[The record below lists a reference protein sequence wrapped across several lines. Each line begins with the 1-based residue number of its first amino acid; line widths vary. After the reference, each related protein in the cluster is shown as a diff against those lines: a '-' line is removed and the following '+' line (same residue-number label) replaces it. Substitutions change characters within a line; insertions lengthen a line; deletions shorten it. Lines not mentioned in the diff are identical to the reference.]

1 MMLISPIL
9 SSPTIDKIHL
19 KSFDFKVRTSNVLRA
34 NITVDEQGRTEREKY
49 YFNSPTINVTVEPD
63 RQGKDCLK
71 VYFNPNKIE
80 QEQVILECRQVGID
94 FPILESQ
101 VIRADIERHQQLQQ
115 SLLSYHSIFHQAASG
130 RNLKTTNNQS
140 FRVGTGSI
148 QIEIYDKS
156 IQAKLGEPNI
166 VRIESRYL
174 KPNYLQK
181 EGIYTLESLLNADT
195 SKLMQL
201 YNRPKDMYLS
211 NLAKLQGNKA
221 VEQIGDYIR
230 LLEQLHQTSNRP
242 TTDFLQSISLDTIG
256 IEQVLNI
263 IQSADIPKR
272 KRYNA
277 KQYVLKQIPK
287 LSIPQQADKVRE
299 ILSYFNLAS

>member
-1 MMLISPIL
+1 MLISPIL

-19 KSFDFKVRTSNVLRA
+19 KSLDFKVKASNILRA

-49 YFNSPTINVTVEPD
+49 YFNSPTMNITVEPD

-80 QEQVILECRQVGID
+80 PEQILKDCRQVGID
-94 FPILESQ
+94 FSILESQ
-101 VIRADIERHQQLQQ
+101 VIRADIERHQQLNQ
-115 SLLSYHSIFHQAASG
+115 SLYSYHSIFHQAASG
-130 RNLKTTNNQS
+130 RTLKTTNNQS
-140 FRVGTGSI
+140 FRIGTGSI

-156 IQAKLGEPNI
+156 LQAKLIDPNI
-166 VRIESRYL
+166 IRIESRYL

-181 EGIYTLESLLNADT
+181 EGIYTLESLLNLDT
-195 SKLMQL
+195 SNLMQL
-201 YNRPKDMYLS
+201 YIRPKNMYLS
-211 NLAKLQGNKA
+211 NLENLQGNRA
-221 VEQIGDYIR
+221 VEQVGDYIR
-230 LLEQLHQTSNRP
+230 LFEQLHQTSNRP
-242 TTDFLQSISLDTIG
+242 TTDFLQSISLDRIG
-256 IEQVLNI
+256 IEQILNI
-263 IQSADIPKR
+263 IQSADIPKQ

-287 LSIPQQADKVRE
+287 LSIPEQGNKVKE

>member
-1 MMLISPIL
+1 MLISPIL

-19 KSFDFKVRTSNVLRA
+19 KSLDFKVKASNILRA
-34 NITVDEQGRTEREKY
+34 NITVDEHGRTEREKY
-49 YFNSPTINVTVEPD
+49 YFNSPTMNITVEPD

-80 QEQVILECRQVGID
+80 HEQILKDCRQVGID
-94 FPILESQ
+94 FSILESQ
-101 VIRADIERHQQLQQ
+101 VIRADIERHQQLNQ
-115 SLLSYHSIFHQAASG
+115 SLYSYHSIFHQAASG
-130 RNLKTTNNQS
+130 RTLKTTNNQS
-140 FRVGTGSI
+140 FRIGTGSI

-156 IQAKLGEPNI
+156 LQAKLIDPNI
-166 VRIESRYL
+166 IRIESRYL

-181 EGIYTLESLLNADT
+181 EGIYTLESLLNSDT

-201 YNRPKDMYLS
+201 YIRPKNMYLS
-211 NLAKLQGNKA
+211 NLENLQGNRS
-221 VEQIGDYIR
+221 VEQVGDYIR
-230 LLEQLHQTSNRP
+230 LFEKLHQTSNRP
-242 TTDFLQSISLDTIG
+242 TTDFLQSISLDRIG

-287 LSIPQQADKVRE
+287 LSIPEQGNKVKE

>member
-1 MMLISPIL
+1 MLISPIL

-19 KSFDFKVRTSNVLRA
+19 KSLDFKVKTSNVLRA

-80 QEQVILECRQVGID
+80 PNQVITECRQVGID
-94 FPILESQ
+94 FSILESQ

-115 SLLSYHSIFHQAASG
+115 SLYSYHSIFHQAVSG
-130 RNLKTTNNQS
+130 RTLKTTNNQS
-140 FRVGTGSI
+140 FRIGTATM

-156 IQAKLGEPNI
+156 LQAKLSEPNI
-166 VRIESRYL
+166 IRIESRYL

-181 EGIYTLESLLNADT
+181 SGIYNLESLLNADT

-201 YNRPKDMYLS
+201 YSKPKNMYLG
-211 NLAKLQGNKA
+211 NLEKLQGNKA
-221 VEQIGDYIR
+221 VEQVGDYIGMY
-230 LLEQLHQTSNRP
+230 EQLHRTSSRP
-242 TTDFLQSISLDTIG
+242 VTSFAFNVCLNTIG
-256 IEQVLNI
+256 IETALMINKSANI
-263 IQSADIPKR
+263 TKQQ
-272 KRYNA
+272 RYNGR
-277 KQYVLKQIPK
+277 KQLLKIASEMN
-287 LSIPQQADKVRE
+287 LPQQESRVKE

>member
-1 MMLISPIL
+1 MLISPIL

-19 KSFDFKVRTSNVLRA
+19 KSFDFNMKISNILRA

-49 YFNSPTINVTVEPD
+49 YFNSPTMNITVEPD

-71 VYFNPNKIE
+71 VFFNPNKTD
-80 QEQVILECRQVGID
+80 QDQVLKDCRQAGID

-101 VIRADIERHQQLQQ
+101 VIRADIERHQQLNQ
-115 SLLSYHSIFHQAASG
+115 SLYSYHSIFHQATSG
-130 RNLKTTNNQS
+130 RTLKTTNNQS

-156 IQAKLGEPNI
+156 LQAKLIDNNI
-166 VRIESRYL
+166 IRIESMYL
-174 KPNYLQK
+174 KPYYVQN
-181 EGIYTLESLLNADT
+181 EFIYTLESLLTADT

-211 NLAKLQGNKA
+211 NLAKLQGNRA
-221 VEQIGDYIR
+221 VDQVGNYIR

-242 TTDFLQSISLDTIG
+242 NIDFLQSICLDTIG
-256 IEQVLNI
+256 IDQVLNI

-272 KRYNA
+272 KRSKA
-277 KQYVLKQIPK
+277 KQYILKQVPK
-287 LSIPQQADKVRE
+287 LNMPQQADKVRE

>member
-1 MMLISPIL
+1 M
-9 SSPTIDKIHL
+9 K
-19 KSFDFKVRTSNVLRA
+19 TSNILRG
-34 NITVDEQGRTEREKY
+34 NISLDEQGRTEREKY
-49 YFNSPTINVTVEPD
+49 YFNSSSINLTVEPD

-71 VYFNPNKIE
+71 VFFNPNKIE
-80 QEQVILECRQVGID
+80 PNQVLLECRQAGID
-94 FPILESQ
+94 FPIFESQ
-101 VIRADIERHQQLQQ
+101 VIRADIERHQQLNQ
-115 SLLSYHSIFHQAASG
+115 SLYSYHSILDQSTSG
-130 RNLKTTNNQS
+130 RNLKTKNNQT
-140 FRVGTGSI
+140 FRIGTQSL

-156 IQAKLGEPNI
+156 IEAKLSEPNI

-181 EGIYTLESLLNADT
+181 SGIYNLESLLNSDT

-201 YNRPKDMYLS
+201 YIKPKDMYLG
-211 NLAKLQGNKA
+211 NLEKLQGNKQI
-221 VEQIGDYIR
+221 EQVGDYIR
-230 LLEQLHQTSNRP
+230 LLEQLHQTSKRP
-242 TTDFLQSISLDTIG
+242 TTEFLQSICLNTIG

-263 IQSADIPKR
+263 IKSADIPKG

-287 LSIPQQADKVRE
+287 LSIPQQADKVKE

>member
-1 MMLISPIL
+1 MLISSIL
-9 SSPTIDKIHL
+9 DRPTIDKIHL
-19 KSFDFKVRTSNVLRA
+19 KSTDFKVKTSNLLRA
-34 NITVDEQGRTEREKY
+34 NISIDEQGRTDREKY
-49 YFNSPTINVTVEPD
+49 YYNSQTINITVEPD

-71 VYFNPNKIE
+71 VYFNPNKVE
-80 QEQVILECRQVGID
+80 QEQVINECRQVGID
-94 FPILESQ
+94 FSILESQ

-115 SLLSYHSIFHQAASG
+115 SLLSYHSIFHQATSG
-130 RNLKTTNNQS
+130 RTLKTTNNQS
-140 FRVGTGSI
+140 FRVGTGTI

-156 IQAKLGEPNI
+156 LQAKLKEPNI

-181 EGIYTLESLLNADT
+181 QGIYNLESLLNADT

-201 YNRPKDMYLS
+201 FIRPKDMYLS
-211 NLAKLQGNKA
+211 NLEKLEGNRA
-221 VEQIGDYIR
+221 VEQVGNYIR
-230 LLEQLHQTSNRP
+230 LFEQLHQTSNRP
-242 TTDFLQSISLDTIG
+242 TTDFLQSICLNTIG

-263 IQSADIPKR
+263 IQSADIPKQ
-272 KRYNA
+272 KKYNA

-287 LSIPQQADKVRE
+287 LHIEQQADKVRE

>member
-1 MMLISPIL
+1 MLISPIL

-19 KSFDFKVRTSNVLRA
+19 KSFDFKVKTSNILRG
-34 NITVDEQGRTEREKY
+34 NISLDEQGRTEREKY

-71 VYFNPNKIE
+71 VFFNPNKTD
-80 QEQVILECRQVGID
+80 QDQVLKDCRQAGID
-94 FPILESQ
+94 FCILESQ
-101 VIRADIERHQQLQQ
+101 VIRADIERHQQLNQ
-115 SLLSYHSIFHQAASG
+115 SLYSYHSIFHQATSG
-130 RNLKTTNNQS
+130 RTLKTTNNQS
-140 FRVGTGSI
+140 FRVGTGSL

-156 IQAKLGEPNI
+156 LQAKLIDPNI
-166 VRIESRYL
+166 IRIESRYL

-201 YNRPKDMYLS
+201 YIRPKDMYLS

-221 VEQIGDYIR
+221 VEQVGDYIR
-230 LLEQLHQTSNRP
+230 LLEQLHRTSSRP
-242 TTDFLQSISLDTIG
+242 ITTFMNKGFLMTLGLET
-256 IEQVLNI
+256 VLMI
-263 IQSADIPKR
+263 IQSADIPKQ
-272 KRYNA
+272 KRYNDR
-277 KQYVLKQIPK
+277 KQVLKVASEI
-287 LSIPQQADKVRE
+287 SIPEQGNKVRE